1 MRLLSLGSAA
11 PLTPLSWQR
20 MLMYGRTFEE
30 PQLPTESLLV
40 LYVLTGSRYI
50 PAPYYSLKQKKNK
63 LFRARSEAE
72 ARGA

>member
-1 MRLLSLGSAA
+1 
-11 PLTPLSWQR
+11 

-50 PAPYYSLKQKKNK
+50 PAPYYSLNQKKK
-63 LFRARSEAE
+63 TFPCP
-72 ARGA
+72 